1 MIKSA
6 TVSARIDENVK
17 SEAEDILRQLG
28 IPVSVVINTLYHQII
43 IQKAVPFPMTLTS
56 RPITLEGM
64 TKEQLDERLQHSYEQ
79 AMARQGRL
87 PEDVF
92 ADLEKKHN
100 VTNSEGL

>member
-17 SEAEDILRQLG
+17 SEAEDILQQLG

-56 RPITLEGM
+56 RPSTLEGM
-64 TKEQLDERLQHSYEQ
+64 TKEQPDAKLQHSYEQ
-79 AMARQGRL
+79 AIARQGRPL
-87 PEDVF
+87 NDVF
-92 ADLEKKHN
+92 ADLEKKHTQKA
-100 VTNSEGL
+100 VE